1 MPAMLLHGLLVLAS
15 IGLASA
21 QSQNLTSAGCVDVTG
36 FQKCQDAATAATAAC
51 LSHADG
57 DLSQTETL
65 ACGCTNYVE
74 NYNCYASHCWN
85 RASELLVFRPDDS

>member
-1 MPAMLLHGLLVLAS
+1 MLLHGLLVFAS